1 MVRVW
6 RTSGRSISH
15 PSSFLRWIGAAWI
28 AAVSACAA
36 AQPYPAKPVRVIV
49 TGVGSGGDFAARMI
63 AAGVSPSLGQQIVVD
78 NRGSGNLPAEITAK
92 SPPDGYTLCLS
103 AAPLWITPFLR
114 RTPYDPLKDFAPV
127 TLVVTSPNILVVHP
141 SLPVKSVTGLIAL
154 LRARPGQLNYAT
166 SGVGGSGFLAAEL
179 FKSMTRA
186 DMVRVN
192 YKSGGLA
199 LTELMSGEV
208 QVFFANAGAA
218 APHMKSGRLRAL
230 AVTSAQ
236 PSPLQPGLP
245 TIAAALPGYE
255 LVSVQGLFAPAR
267 TPDAVIARLNQ
278 EIVPFLQRPDVR
290 EKFLAAGME
299 PLGSTPEALAA
310 TVKSEMDRLGKVIK
324 AAGITLEP

>member
-1 MVRVW
+1 MVRVSW
-6 RTSGRSISH
+6 TSGRSISH
-15 PSSFLRWIGAAWI
+15 PSPPAWRTI
-28 AAVSACAA
+28 AVCLAIVPALAF
-36 AQPYPAKPVRVIV
+36 AQVYPAKPVRVIV
-49 TGVGSGGDFAARMI
+49 TGVGSGGDFAARLI
-63 AAGVSPSLGQQIVVD
+63 AQGVSPSLGQQIIVD

-114 RTPYDPLKDFAPV
+114 RTPYDPLRDFAPV
-127 TLVVTSPNILVVHP
+127 TLVVTAPNVLVVHP
-141 SLPVKSVTGLIAL
+141 SLPVKSVKELIAL
-154 LRARPGQLNYAT
+154 VRARPGQLNYAT

-179 FKSMTRA
+179 FKSMARA

-208 QVFFANAGAA
+208 QIFFANAGAA
-218 APHMKSGRLRAL
+218 APHLNSGRLRAL
-230 AVTSAQ
+230 AVTSAR

-245 TIAAALPGYE
+245 TVAAALPGYE

-278 EIVPFLQRPDVR
+278 EIASFLQRPDVK

-299 PLGSTPEALAA
+299 SLGSAPEALMA
-310 TVKSEMDRLGKVIK
+310 TVKSEMDRLGKVIRS
-324 AAGITLEP
+324 AGIALEP